1 MTSDGRWRL
10 VPHFLL
16 RRAGFPFSVVEA
28 LAAPGASE
36 AAREVARAQAE
47 AATLRR
53 SMLGTLF
60 PAEVRAA
67 ASRGDRR
74 ALRVLS
80 RWRKRVGHNRAERG
94 PQEGWPGPLGE
105 AWVAWRE
112 ARGRESAA
120 RARLEARLEPE
131 LLASRKTLRALFREP
146 QVREALFLL
155 SPDLLETMER
165 ALDRD
170 AVAESSAAE
179 RALERRLY
187 AFAQRLGAKNET
199 TSFFGPLTYGR
210 VEAGMEAWRFGAE
223 QENGVVER
231 EAFLAFW
238 AAAALGKAASME
250 PAIRRAL
257 PVCRLPVSSVAPGRV
272 RGPDGKSVVLEPT
285 TAAVLAEVDDTRT
298 VPALAD
304 RKGLSLQDAE
314 LEVRKLERLGL
325 VRRLLEPSST
335 ASRPLED
342 MLAQLPQVPE
352 SERWRKVGDD
362 FQELLRRFARG
373 ALPERR
379 AVLKEAEALF
389 TRVTTVPARRAA
401 GQTYADRTVLYED
414 CLGDMQPV
422 GMPAREAT
430 RLEEAL
436 APVLRLGAAYGMLRH
451 RALRTLA
458 AEVLA
463 GLKQPVT
470 FLEFAAALDGRLV
483 SGGFAE
489 LDAPPRAF
497 VAAFGELVARTS
509 DGRVARLSPEALA
522 ALAPEGSTARFASP
536 DVMLATAADGSTRFV
551 LGEVHPYVFAWG
563 SQGHFAPDRERY
575 FATFR
580 QDLSPWGGPER
591 LAMVL
596 RRRRHKGLVSDT
608 FPGTFIE
615 VTGRSGAEAR
625 RRVAIADLQVV
636 PGANG
641 PELLGPHGPLT
652 LYTGEDDH
660 PHLRVF
666 APPQVEMPPVRLGEH
681 TPRIEVGDCVFQ
693 RERWDLPA
701 GGLESLVGART
712 PARLAVEVA
721 TARVRLGLPRYL
733 FALSPSEPKPV
744 CLDLEVPFAHQHLQR
759 LLSFGKLGLSEMMPA
774 PGELWLRRR
783 AGAHTSELRL
793 AMVRDP

>member
-16 RRAGFPFSVVEA
+16 RRAGFPFSVIEG
-28 LAAPGASE
+28 LAAPGAAE
-36 AAREVARAQAE
+36 AASQVARAHAQAAE
-47 AATLRR
+47 LRR

-60 PAEVRAA
+60 SAEVRAA

-80 RWRKRVGHNRAERG
+80 RWRKRVGRSRVDGG
-94 PQEGWPGPLGE
+94 PVEGWPGPLGE
-105 AWVAWRE
+105 AWSAWRE
-112 ARGRESAA
+112 ALRREAEGRAA
-120 RARLEARLEPE
+120 LEARLGTE
-131 LLASRKTLRALFREP
+131 LLSSRKTLRALFREP
-146 QVREALFLL
+146 LVREALFLL
-155 SPDLLETMER
+155 SPDLLETMEP

-170 AVAESSAAE
+170 AQPESSAAD
-179 RALERRLY
+179 RAFERRLY
-187 AFAQRLGAKNET
+187 AFTQRLGAKNET

-210 VEAGMEAWRFGAE
+210 VEPEAEAWRFGAE
-223 QENGVVER
+223 EASGVVER

-238 AAAALGKAASME
+238 AASALGKAASAE
-250 PAIRRAL
+250 VAIRRAL
-257 PVCRLPVSSVAPGRV
+257 PVYRLPVSSVAPGNV
-272 RGPDGKSVVLEPT
+272 RGPDAKPVVLEPA
-285 TAAVLAEVDDTRT
+285 TATILAEVDDTRT
-298 VPALAD
+298 VAGLAE
-304 RKGLSLQDAE
+304 RSGLTLQDAE

-325 VRRLLEPSST
+325 VRRLLEPAST
-335 ASRPLED
+335 TARPLD
-342 MLAQLPQVPE
+342 DVLAQLPRVPE
-352 SERWRKVGDD
+352 AERWRKVGSD

-379 AVLKEAEALF
+379 AVLREAEVLFHRATAL
-389 TRVTTVPARRAA
+389 PARRAA

-422 GMPAREAT
+422 GMPGREAS
-430 RLEEAL
+430 RMEEAL
-436 APVLRLGAAYGMLRH
+436 APVLRLGSAYGSLRH
-451 RALRTLA
+451 RALRVLA
-458 AEVLA
+458 TEVLA

-470 FLEFAAALDGRLV
+470 FLEFAAALDGRIA
-483 SGGFAE
+483 SEGFAA
-489 LDAPPRAF
+489 LDAQPRAF
-497 VAAFGELVARTS
+497 VVALGEVVARAS

-522 ALAPEGSTARFASP
+522 ALAPEGGTARFASP
-536 DVMLATAADGSTRFV
+536 DVMLAMGPDGSARFV

-580 QDLSPWGGPER
+580 QDLSPWGGAER

-615 VTGRSGAEAR
+615 VTGRSGADAR
-625 RRVAIADLQVV
+625 RRVAIADLRVV
-636 PGANG
+636 PGATG

-681 TPRIEVGDCVFQ
+681 TPRIEVGDCIFQ

-701 GGLESLVGART
+701 GSQESLVAART

-721 TARVRLGLPRYL
+721 ALRQRLGLPRHL

-744 CLDLEVPFAHQHLQR
+744 CLDLDVPFAHQHLQR
-759 LLSFGKLGLSEMMPA
+759 LLSLGKLGLSEMMPGPA
-774 PGELWLRRR
+774 ELWLRRR
-783 AGAHTSELRL
+783 VGAHTSELRL
-793 AMVRDP
+793 AMVREP